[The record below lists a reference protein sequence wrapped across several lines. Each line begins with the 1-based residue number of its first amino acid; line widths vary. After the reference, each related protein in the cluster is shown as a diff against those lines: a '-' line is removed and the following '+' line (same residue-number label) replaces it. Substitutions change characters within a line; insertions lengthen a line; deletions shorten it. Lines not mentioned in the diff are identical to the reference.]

1 MQRNKCCV
9 MFVFSSSHE
18 MKWECTRISESP
30 GEVKEKLKVN
40 GFFTVLRSR
49 GLRQISVD
57 IESCSSL
64 FIDETVVRTSVHFIS
79 TRSRPEDL

>member
-9 MFVFSSSHE
+9 MFVFSSSLE

-30 GEVKEKLKVN
+30 GEVKVKLRLTDSLLFC
-40 GFFTVLRSR
+40 G
-49 GLRQISVD
+49 QISVD

>member
-1 MQRNKCCV
+1 MQRNKCSV

-40 GFFTVLRSR
+40 GFFTVLRSNQR
-49 GLRQISVD
+49 GHRVMFITVCRRD
-57 IESCSSL
+57 SC
-64 FIDETVVRTSVHFIS
+64 
-79 TRSRPEDL
+79 